1 MSMTPSFVKSVQNSL
16 PGIVY
21 NGIHPFHERLIY
33 EWGAAAAAAVALF
46 HTQDVAFFFA
56 NKQNPLGGL
65 NM

>member
-33 EWGAAAAAAVALF
+33 EWGAAAAAVALF
-46 HTQDVAFFFA
+46 HTQDVAFFA
-56 NKQNPLGGL
+56 NKQILSGGL